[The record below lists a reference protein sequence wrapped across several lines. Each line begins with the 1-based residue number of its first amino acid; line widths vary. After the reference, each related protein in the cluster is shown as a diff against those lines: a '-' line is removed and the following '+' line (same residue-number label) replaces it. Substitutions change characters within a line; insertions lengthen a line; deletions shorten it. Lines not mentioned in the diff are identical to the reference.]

1 MSNRIRFIATA
12 DIFRNDYHVIVSVF
26 NGKINFFPFVAQ
38 EECGFFEFDEKYFI
52 ANLHGLFTSKCKAA
66 VFNILDWEPTKYDNV
81 NDFCQLIRN
90 SLNER
95 NVPCCFINGDYY
107 AASSCLVKA
116 NVSAEIG
123 DFVFFLFFIGDVI
136 HVSKLEYTEN
146 GYDCKT
152 SNVFEYRRIPPNRII
167 QQIFGDCNP
176 LKIIV
181 GAPESDHP
189 GMQWLKRNALEN
201 MKPKIID
208 VGNSFALNNQN
219 YLIETEKYLTDHEY
233 VKFHVIPKVQNHF
246 VLGLLFAKNMCFESF
261 DTDDKNLPFEETKI
275 IPRIGVEI
283 MLGYFISDNTSEK
296 LVQLKKI
303 TLPSHA
309 HQWHVTLTIDAD
321 NFPVYDFQAIRY
333 GRIFELPE
341 YLDKMLQ
348 TKIPVIGLYENLS
361 FICVNGKDGKYKFLD
376 AWNDSW
382 GEELVISFAKKEPQ
396 FCKNACESLRTKPSY
411 CVYDL
416 MQIMSL
422 PPGTIEK
429 IPRWFFNLSSD
440 SEHPVLLEY
449 DNFGG
454 GKKRESPEFLFSL
467 LIKEHIKA
475 IKDET
480 GENPKEL
487 VFCIPNYTG
496 EPKELLENGIQK
508 ACKLLEVGC
517 SVIQYE
523 RRFT

>member
-1 MSNRIRFIATA
+1 MSNRNRFIAT
-12 DIFRNDYHVIVSVF
+12 DIFKNDYHVFVTAF
-26 NGKINFFPFVAQ
+26 NGKINGYPFVAQ
-38 EECGFFEFDEKYFI
+38 KECGFFEFDEKFFI
-52 ANLHGLFTSKCKAA
+52 ANLPMLFTSKCKAA
-66 VFNILDWEPTKYDNV
+66 VFNILDWEPNNV
-81 NDFCQLIRN
+81 IEFCKIIRN

-116 NVSAEIG
+116 NISAEIG
-123 DFVFFLFFIGDVI
+123 EFVFVLFFIGDVI
-136 HVSKLEYTEN
+136 NVSKLEYTKN

-176 LKIIV
+176 QKIIL

-189 GMQWLKRNALEN
+189 GKQWLKQNALKN

-208 VGNSFALNNQN
+208 VENSIGLNNQN
-219 YLIETEKYLTDHEY
+219 YLIETEKYFSDHKY
-233 VKFHVIPKVQNHF
+233 VKFHVIPKVQNQF
-246 VLGLLFAKNMCFESF
+246 VLGLLFAKNMWFESF
-261 DTDDKNLPFEETKI
+261 DTENKNLPFEETKI
-275 IPRIGVEI
+275 LPRIGVEI
-283 MLGYFISDNTSEK
+283 MLGYFISDSTSKK
-296 LVQLKKI
+296 LVQLKKV
-303 TLPSHA
+303 TLHSNA
-309 HQWHVTLTIDAD
+309 HQWKVTLTIDAD
-321 NFPVYDFQAIRY
+321 NIPIYDFWAI
-333 GRIFELPE
+333 GCDRIFELPE

-348 TKIPVIGLYENLS
+348 TKVPVIGLYENLS
-361 FICVNGKDGKYKFLD
+361 VICVNGKDGKYKFLD
-376 AWNDSW
+376 SWNGSF
-382 GEELVISFAKKEPQ
+382 GEELVISFDKKKPQ
-396 FCKNACESLRTKPSY
+396 FCKNALESLRTKPSY

-422 PPGTIEK
+422 PPETIEK
-429 IPRWFFNLSSD
+429 IPRWFFNLVSD
-440 SEHPVLLEY
+440 SEHPLLLEY
-449 DNFGG
+449 DNFDGS
-454 GKKRESPEFLFSL
+454 KKRESPEFFFSL

-480 GENPKEL
+480 GENSKEL

-517 SVIQYE
+517 SIIQYE